1 MKFKGFALALSAF
14 AFAACGGGEKANSD
28 SAAATTTDTAAST
41 AATPTPTP
49 DAGTAATPA
58 GGTGTVHTVNM
69 VGDASGYKF
78 EPATLT
84 IKPGDTVKWVMVS
97 GGPHN
102 VAFDAAKVG
111 AAKAQLVA
119 AMPNQMAELTS
130 PMLTQPNEVYQATF
144 ANVPAG
150 SYEYVCQPHAAMNM
164 KGTITV
170 Q

>member
-41 AATPTPTP
+41 AAAPTPTP
-49 DAGTAATPA
+49 DAAATPA

-69 VGDASGYKF
+69 LGDASGYKF
-78 EPATLT
+78 EPANLT

-102 VAFDAAKVG
+102 VAFDAAKVA
-111 AAKAQLVA
+111 AAKAQLMA